1 MPPSPVV
8 VLVPIAVAPRPSAA
22 LAWADSAP
30 KLMPAM
36 VIGIFSWIG
45 FLANREP
52 STTSA
57 PQRSR

>member
-8 VLVPIAVAPRPSAA
+8 VLVPARVAPRPNAS
-22 LAWADSAP
+22 LACADRLP

-36 VIGIFSWIG
+36 VIGIFNVMG
-45 FLANREP
+45 FLACRAP
-52 STTSA
+52 STISV